1 MAIVAASP
9 AFKAS
14 INLVAKNLKTMT
26 VNLNLV
32 ATTYADAVTAVV
44 AFLVDLAGVSAG
56 VVKSYN
62 ITGTAI
68 NDALV
73 PPTSDDAG
81 YGEKAILSGNM
92 DGNPLK
98 AWTLYIP
105 MPKIAIFQDTDGPL
119 MDQVDINDALISA
132 YLANFTVEGEVA
144 SISDGEFIDQ
154 ILAGRRVD

>member
-26 VNLNLV
+26 VNLSLV
-32 ATTYADAVTAVV
+32 ATTYSDAVTAVT
-44 AFLVDLAGVSAG
+44 AFLVDLSAVSAG

-68 NDALV
+68 NDALT
-73 PPTSDDAG
+73 PPVSDDAG

-98 AWTLYIP
+98 SWTLYIP
-105 MPKIAIFQDTDGPL
+105 MPKIEIFLDTDGPL
-119 MDQVDINDALISA
+119 MDQVGIGLSA
-132 YLANFTVEGEVA
+132 VTNYLANFTVEGEVA
-144 SISDGEFIDQ
+144 TISDGEFIDQ